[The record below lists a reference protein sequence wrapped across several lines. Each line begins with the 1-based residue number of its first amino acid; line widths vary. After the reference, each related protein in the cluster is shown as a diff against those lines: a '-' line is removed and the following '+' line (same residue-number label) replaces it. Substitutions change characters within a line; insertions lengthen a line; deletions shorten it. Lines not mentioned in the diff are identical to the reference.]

1 MPREQNMSSE
11 PSFREPLEYRV
22 YERSQANILRL
33 KERLPEDT
41 VLSLAREVIRRVASK
56 GQKIEYATLVT
67 SDADLEKLCRELL
80 SDDPKAAVEMIAG
93 LRAEGV
99 SSEQIY
105 LKYLAGAARMLGEWW
120 EQDKASFSQVTTAS
134 TRMLAIM
141 RGMRHLF
148 EPAATAQTKSAVF
161 ASVPGEDHTLGVKM
175 AADLFRKEGWDI
187 SLKLGLKHDAL
198 VAEIE
203 REPKGIVGLSM
214 SGRHSIE
221 KLSKLVIALHI
232 CCPQAYLLV
241 SGQDVEETRPTLA
254 LMGFDG
260 IAGSVEEA
268 REQMAAFW
276 ERKTLRSS
284 AQRDR
289 NNGNGSALAEKPVFP
304 KLHIQ

>member
-1 MPREQNMSSE
+1 MPREQNMMTE
-11 PSFREPLEYRV
+11 ISFREPLEYRV
-22 YERSQANILRL
+22 YERSQANIIRL

-41 VLSLAREVIRRVASK
+41 VLSLAREVIRRVALK
-56 GQKIEYATLVT
+56 GQKIEYPTLVT
-67 SDADLEKLCRELL
+67 SDADLEKLCNELL
-80 SDDPKAAVEMIAG
+80 SDDPKAAVDMIAT

-99 SSEQIY
+99 STEQIY
-105 LKYLAGAARMLGEWW
+105 LKYLAGAARMLGDWW
-120 EQDKASFSQVTTAS
+120 EQDKASLTQVTVAS
-134 TRMLAIM
+134 SRMLAIM

-148 EPAATAQTKSAVF
+148 EPAVNTQTKSAIF
-161 ASVPGEDHTLGVKM
+161 ASVPGEDHTMGVKM

-187 SLKLGLKHDAL
+187 SLKLGLTHDAL

-203 REPKGIVGLSM
+203 QEPKGIVGLSM

-241 SGQDVEETRPTLA
+241 SGQDVEKMRPTLA

-268 REQMAAFW
+268 REQMAALW
-276 ERKTLRSS
+276 ERKTLRTG
-284 AQRDR
+284 AHCDR
-289 NNGNGSALAEKPVFP
+289 NNGNGSAFAEQTIFSKFNV
-304 KLHIQ
+304 Q